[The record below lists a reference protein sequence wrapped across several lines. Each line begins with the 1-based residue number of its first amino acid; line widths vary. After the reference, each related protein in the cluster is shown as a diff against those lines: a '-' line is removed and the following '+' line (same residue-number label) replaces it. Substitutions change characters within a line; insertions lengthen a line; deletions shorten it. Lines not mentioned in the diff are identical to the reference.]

1 MLMPTR
7 RSRPTAGRCPGFL
20 AVEETNRGRLRAV
33 ESLIRALGLAA
44 QMNQR
49 DLRDLATRDIL
60 ALADGLLSTQPVPSG
75 LVYRLLEAL
84 HTRRLEPDAVRP
96 AA

>member
-1 MLMPTR
+1 
-7 RSRPTAGRCPGFL
+7 
-20 AVEETNRGRLRAV
+20 
-33 ESLIRALGLAA
+33 
-44 QMNQR
+44 MNQR